1 MAKWENLRKMR
12 KPQRPELIPEPI
24 LYYDRYD
31 RTTKTEKVFGER
43 WLRLAYDNPVGRFAV
58 WLFIRRRL
66 FSWYYGRK
74 MNRRG
79 SDMLIFK
86 FVTDYDIDVTEFAK
100 SAFDFK
106 TFNEF
111 FYRALKPE
119 CRPIAQ
125 GLKIAVLPADGRHL
139 AFPDVERAD
148 GFYVKGAKFSL
159 DELLGDADLAAR
171 FSGGSMLISRLCPS
185 DYHRFHF
192 PVSGIPTEA
201 RLVRGS
207 LYSVSPIALRRNIKY
222 LVSNKRYV
230 TVIEAPDFGT
240 MAMVEVGA
248 TNVGSIVQSYVPG
261 RPVVKGEEKGLF
273 AFGGSCVITL
283 FRNSRI
289 MFDADLVGQSAS
301 CIETYGRMGDRLGI
315 AIR

>member
-1 MAKWENLRKMR
+1 LHS
-12 KPQRPELIPEPI
+12 EPI
-24 LYYDRYD
+24 RYFDRYEK
-31 RTTKTEKVFGER
+31 TTKTEKVYGER
-43 WLRLAYDNPVGRFAV
+43 WLRLAYDNPVGRFGV
-58 WLFIRRRL
+58 WLLFRRRL
-66 FSWYYGRK
+66 FSWYYGRR

-111 FYRALKPE
+111 FHRALKPE

-125 GLKIAVLPADGRHL
+125 GLGIAVLPADGRHL
-139 AFPDVERAD
+139 AFPDVDRAD
-148 GFYVKGAKFSL
+148 GFYVKGSKFSL
-159 DELLGDADLAAR
+159 EELLGDADLAAR

-192 PVSGIPTEA
+192 PVSGIPAEA
-201 RLVRGS
+201 RLIKGS
-207 LYSVSPIALRRNIKY
+207 LYSVSPIALRRSIKY

-230 TVIEAPDFGT
+230 TLIEAPDFGA
-240 MAMVEVGA
+240 MASIEIGA

-261 RPVVKGEEKGLF
+261 RPVVKGEEKGMF

-283 FRNSRI
+283 FRCNRI
-289 MFDADLVGQSAS
+289 MFDADILAQSAS
-301 CIETYGRMGDRLGI
+301 CTETYGRMGDRMGI
-315 AIR
+315 TTR